1 MNPVSVPTALPCAAQ
16 AEPSLS
22 GRSNSSFLP
31 FRGASYQRRLAVL
44 LHAFLLSFAA
54 GPSLAS
60 QGQSLVQDE
69 QGWVYVD
76 ERGKPIVRPFIYD
89 NGPDYFEEGLARF
102 VSEGKMGFFDQAL
115 TIQIPAR
122 YDFAFPF
129 VEGKAKVGMDCQLR
143 PQGEHHL
150 VRCQQWEM
158 ISNPLRKQKNRPLK

>member
-1 MNPVSVPTALPCAAQ
+1 MDPVSVPTALPYMGQ
-16 AEPSLS
+16 AKPSPS

-31 FRGASYQRRLAVL
+31 FRGVRYKRRSLVL
-44 LHAFLLSFAA
+44 LRVFMLGFAV
-54 GPSLAS
+54 GLSLAA
-60 QGQSLVQDE
+60 QAQELIQDE
-69 QGWVYVD
+69 HGWVYVD
-76 ERGKPIVRPFIYD
+76 DHGKPIVRPFTYD

-150 VRCQQWEM
+150 VSCQQWEM